1 MRILITGATGTIG
14 RGLVQKV
21 IRDKNYQVRILIRR
35 QIIDNYEVA
44 DIENVNGDLRQIDS
58 LIQASKGVDAIIHL
72 AAITHTHEHSLYDEI
87 NHLGTENLIQAAKV
101 CGVRRFIFLSTKTAS
116 YNGGAY
122 AKSKILAEES
132 LKREELDWTIL
143 RPAEV
148 YGIVGNR
155 GIQKITDMIKKGYPL
170 LIVGKGNYT
179 LAPVF
184 VDDVITGILST
195 IDNDKTI
202 RKIYVLEGPKE
213 YSFIK
218 LIEVLESQLKRKV
231 LKVNVPVFLA
241 KMLAYFLY
249 FLKSEILYRD
259 QIDRLLCSGNNGVDG
274 SFDDLGINP
283 KPLEET
289 ITVCNRN
296 RIAV

>member
-1 MRILITGATGTIG
+1 MRILITGATGAIG
-14 RGLVQKV
+14 RRLVQKV

-44 DIENVNGDLRQIDS
+44 DIENVNGDLRQVDS

-87 NHLGTENLIQAAKV
+87 NHLGTENLIQAAKL

-116 YNGGAY
+116 YDGGAY

-170 LIVGKGNYT
+170 LIVGKGDYT

-249 FLKSEILYRD
+249 ILKSELLYRD
-259 QIDRLLCSGNNGVDG
+259 QIDRLL
-274 SFDDLGINP
+274 
-283 KPLEET
+283 
-289 ITVCNRN
+289 
-296 RIAV
+296 